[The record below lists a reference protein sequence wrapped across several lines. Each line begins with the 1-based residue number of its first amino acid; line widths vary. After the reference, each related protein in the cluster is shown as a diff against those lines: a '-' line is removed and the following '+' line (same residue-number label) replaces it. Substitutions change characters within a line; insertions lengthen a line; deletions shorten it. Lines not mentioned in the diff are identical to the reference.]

1 MEVCRYSNEAK
12 SYSLVYYSEQWR
24 CPVLSGNLFKKRD
37 VTVISHRYSLA
48 QVQSRSQWDNFVSSH
63 PNGHFLQSWGW
74 GELKA
79 GAGWQP
85 LRLALWDAQEEC
97 IVAAAQVLRRSPSR
111 IPPRFGNLAYIPRG
125 PVLDWSQE
133 GQSIRQAF
141 FAQLLSLLRKE
152 GAVAVQVELPLV
164 MDGGEEVHEREA
176 RETAKW
182 LEAMRFHVVRCVQ
195 PARTIL
201 LDLAP
206 GEDDLLAGMK
216 EKWRY
221 NVRLAAR
228 RGVSVRPARTLED
241 VQVWYRVLQA
251 TGQRDGFG
259 IHTLDYYRRAWQLFA
274 PANQAQLL
282 LAEHDGRLL
291 AGIFVGC
298 LGRQAIYLYGASSN
312 EQRQLMPNYLLQWEA
327 MRWSKN
333 QGAQFYDFWG
343 IPDSDDPTEAMA
355 GVYRFKSGW
364 GGRTVRFAGNYEYVC
379 RPLTMRLAR
388 RIIRM

>member
-1 MEVCRYSNEAK
+1 MDSRRFELAR
-12 SYSLVYYSEQWR
+12 
-24 CPVLSGNLFKKRD
+24 VLDRD
-37 VTVISHRYSLA
+37 
-48 QVQSRSQWDNFVSSH
+48 QWDSFVSSH

-79 GAGWQP
+79 GTGWHP
-85 LRLALWDAQEEC
+85 LRLALWDALQERF
-97 IVAAAQVLRRSPSR
+97 VAAAQVLRRSPSR
-111 IPPRFGNLAYIPRG
+111 IPPRLGNLAYIPKG

-133 GQSIRQAF
+133 GQSVRQAF
-141 FAQLLSLLRKE
+141 FEQLLPLLCKE
-152 GAVAVQVELPLV
+152 GAVAVQVELPLAI
-164 MDGGEEVHEREA
+164 DGGDGGSESQEREA

-182 LEAMRFHVVRCVQ
+182 LEAMRFHAVRCVQ
-195 PARTIL
+195 PSRTIL
-201 LDLAP
+201 LDLTP
-206 GEDDLLAGMK
+206 GEDDLLASMK

-228 RGVSVRPARTLED
+228 RGVSVRLARTLED
-241 VQVWYRVLQA
+241 VQAWYRILHV

-259 IHTLDYYRRAWQLFA
+259 IHTLDYYERAWQLFA
-274 PANQAQLL
+274 PGNQAQLL
-282 LAEHDGRLL
+282 LAEYNGCLL
-291 AGIFVGC
+291 AGIFAGC
-298 LGRQAIYLYGASSN
+298 IARQAIYLYGASSN

-327 MRWSKN
+327 MRWAKN
-333 QGAQFYDFWG
+333 QGARSYDFWG